1 MFKANTIEQY
11 KILKFIEKNFIL
23 DEVLLKAID
32 RNTIKL
38 VDINNN
44 SLYFTL
50 DDKGNVIYREEE
62 EM

>member
-1 MFKANTIEQY
+1 MFKAETIEQY

-32 RNTIKL
+32 KNTIKL
-38 VDINNN
+38 IDMNND

-50 DDKGNVIYREEE
+50 DNAGNVIYKDEI
-62 EM
+62 

>member
-1 MFKANTIEQY
+1 MFKAETIEQY
-11 KILKFIEKNFIL
+11 KILKFIEKNFIV

-44 SLYFTL
+44 SLYFYV
-50 DDKGNVIYREEE
+50 DEAGNVIYREEL
-62 EM
+62 

>member
-1 MFKANTIEQY
+1 MFKAKTIEQY

-23 DEVLLKAID
+23 DDILLKAID

-38 VDINNN
+38 VDIENN

-50 DDKGNVIYREEE
+50 DSAGNVIYKDEI
-62 EM
+62 

>member
-1 MFKANTIEQY
+1 MFKAETIEQY

-38 VDINNN
+38 IDINNN

-50 DDKGNVIYREEE
+50 DNAGNVIYKDEI
-62 EM
+62 

>member
-23 DEVLLKAID
+23 DDVLLKAVD

-38 VDINNN
+38 VDINND

-50 DDKGNVIYREEE
+50 DEAGNVKYKEKL
-62 EM
+62 

>member
-1 MFKANTIEQY
+1 MFKAKTIEQY

-32 RNTIKL
+32 KNTIKL
-38 VDINNN
+38 IDVNND

-50 DDKGNVIYREEE
+50 DEAGNVIYKEEL
-62 EM
+62 

>member
-1 MFKANTIEQY
+1 MFKAETIEQY
-11 KILKFIEKNFIL
+11 KILKFIEKNFIIE
-23 DEVLLKAID
+23 DVLLKAID

-50 DDKGNVIYREEE
+50 DNAGNVIYREEL
-62 EM
+62 

>member
-32 RNTIKL
+32 KNTIKL
-38 VDINNN
+38 VDMNND

-50 DDKGNVIYREEE
+50 DSAGNVKYKEEI
-62 EM
+62 

>member
-1 MFKANTIEQY
+1 MFKAETIEQY

-38 VDINNN
+38 IDINNN

-50 DDKGNVIYREEE
+50 DNAGNVIYKEEL
-62 EM
+62 

>member
-1 MFKANTIEQY
+1 MKAETIEQY

-32 RNTIKL
+32 KNTIKL
-38 VDINNN
+38 VDINND

-50 DDKGNVIYREEE
+50 DDKGNVIYKEK
-62 EM
+62 

>member
-1 MFKANTIEQY
+1 MFKAKTIEQY

-50 DDKGNVIYREEE
+50 DNAGNVIYKEEL
-62 EM
+62 